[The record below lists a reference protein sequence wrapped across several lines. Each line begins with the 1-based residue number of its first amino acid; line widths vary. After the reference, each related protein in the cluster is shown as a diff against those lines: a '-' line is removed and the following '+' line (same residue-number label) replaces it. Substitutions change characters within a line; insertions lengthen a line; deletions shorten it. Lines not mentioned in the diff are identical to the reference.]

1 MFLLLDDLLEPLD
14 KQGQVDGGHDRVDDY
29 SNPLTPGMYCPES
42 KAESKR
48 LFVCFHLLNIHGA
61 HGRSS
66 VFIFVFLN

>member
-1 MFLLLDDLLEPLD
+1 MELRDE
-14 KQGQVDGGHDRVDDY
+14 KGQVDGGHDGVDDY
-29 SNPLTPGMYCPES
+29 INPLTPGIYCPES

-48 LFVCFHLLNIHGA
+48 LFVCVHVLTIHGV